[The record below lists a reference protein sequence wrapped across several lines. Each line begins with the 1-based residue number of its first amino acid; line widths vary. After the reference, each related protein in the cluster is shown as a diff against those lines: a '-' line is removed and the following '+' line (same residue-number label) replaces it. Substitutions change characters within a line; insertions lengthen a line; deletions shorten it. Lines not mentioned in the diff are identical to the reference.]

1 MLGVWRLVVPADD
14 LMSEA
19 SKLTTKLAAGPT
31 KAFGGTKH
39 LLETAYSEALETQLN
54 NESRSIASM
63 MRTHDDPHGIASF
76 LTKTKREH
84 QGE

>member
-1 MLGVWRLVVPADD
+1 MT
-14 LMSEA
+14 EA
-19 SKLTTKLAAGPT
+19 RKLTKKLAAGPT

-63 MRTHDDPHGIASF
+63 MRTHDDPHRIASF
-76 LTKTKREH
+76 LAKTKPEH
-84 QGE
+84 RGK